1 MSAVVVGPQSYANFH
16 AFANGDARLR
26 TEEVNLYSD
35 GRFSLEWRN
44 GRSLPV
50 SVGPVTL
57 IAMERPEETTWGPA
71 IVMRYAV
78 YYELPEHHDFEASS
92 TSQYTGS
99 SPYDQIACL
108 LSLQYGA
115 RLMAGGR
122 TRLFSEN
129 HDPMGFPI
137 VDYSPPNV
145 YISGVARR
153 PVLPWV
159 SEGVKRVT
167 VGDLPQ
173 FGCLAPMDARTLL
186 CAARS
191 YRDALWLA
199 DTEPQLAWLL
209 LVSAVEVVAKH
220 AVPEEADQA
229 MVLRNA
235 DPKLAEIL
243 DGIKDDAVAH
253 VARHLA
259 PLLKSTKRFVD
270 FFKRF
275 HPPIPQRRPS
285 HDLWRLD
292 PWDEPAMEKALRI
305 VYQHRSK
312 ALHEAIPFP
321 DPMCEPPMVDSQEPE
336 APCEII
342 TGYSMSSSTGGSWP
356 SEKMPFGLHLFEYI
370 VRTSLLAWWKSVTP
384 DAITN
389 AETAGDSNSSLQ

>member
-99 SPYDQIACL
+99 SPYASIACL
-108 LSLQYGA
+108 PL
-115 RLMAGGR
+115 R
-122 TRLFSEN
+122 TVQDRA
-129 HDPMGFPI
+129 MW
-137 VDYSPPNV
+137 
-145 YISGVARR
+145 R
-153 PVLPWV
+153 
-159 SEGVKRVT
+159 
-167 VGDLPQ
+167 
-173 FGCLAPMDARTLL
+173 
-186 CAARS
+186 
-191 YRDALWLA
+191 
-199 DTEPQLAWLL
+199 
-209 LVSAVEVVAKH
+209 
-220 AVPEEADQA
+220 EA
-229 MVLRNA
+229 
-235 DPKLAEIL
+235 
-243 DGIKDDAVAH
+243 
-253 VARHLA
+253 
-259 PLLKSTKRFVD
+259 
-270 FFKRF
+270 
-275 HPPIPQRRPS
+275 S